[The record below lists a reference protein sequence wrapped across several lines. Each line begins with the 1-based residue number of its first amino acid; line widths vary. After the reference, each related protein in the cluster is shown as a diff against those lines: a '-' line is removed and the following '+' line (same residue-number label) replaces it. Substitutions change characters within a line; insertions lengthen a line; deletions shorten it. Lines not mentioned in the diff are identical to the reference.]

1 MSRKPFD
8 ELYREFEDAH
18 RGSLDLIRER
28 QSVYLP
34 LIAQIATD
42 APAGRR
48 ALDIGCGRGEWLG
61 LIAEHGWNA
70 IGVDSNASM
79 TAIAEANGIEV
90 VSADALD
97 YLRSCEAGSFG
108 LVTAFH
114 VVEHIEHGILTDLLN
129 EVERVLMP
137 GGVVILETPN
147 PENLTVA
154 SWSFHM
160 DPTHKAPLPPALLQF
175 FVRATGLEQPAIVR
189 LNSQTQMQDG
199 VPVASAIVGL
209 FTNAPDYSIIASKP
223 GAGTDIAEAIEQ
235 FAAATTE
242 PTPTDLGALIS
253 EIGSFTAATATA
265 RQAMLAVEQLSK
277 EIRTLRKTKAQL
289 AAEIAALSGRLSP
302 TDLGAL
308 ISDISS
314 FATAAANAEQAMR
327 ATEHLTRE
335 VRELQRGKTR
345 LAADVRSLAG
355 RLSASEHV
363 ASGLSELQRLH
374 AHVQWQ
380 LDVQAAQVSQQD
392 FRLGEVKSLPLV
404 RLLMR
409 LRRIRRSLL
418 AKLKKNVGP
427 QSRLRQGL
435 KQLERHSR
443 HSLRARLKE
452 KVGRDSRLRQKL
464 KRLERHI
471 RVKYLKRGL
480 DAPAGMPTIDEHQAP
495 PPPALS
501 RTERLAFERLSHA
514 MDLAR
519 AQDLEDAPR
528 SRKPRLAFVSP
539 LPPERSGVADYSAQ
553 ILPELHRY
561 YDIDVVVAQDRVEDD
576 WIVANCGVRSVAYFE
591 SHAHSYDRIL
601 YHFGNSEFHIHMFS
615 LLRRIPGVVV
625 LHDFYLGDIILHIEH
640 TKRIIHYW
648 TRALLRSHGY
658 RAVDER
664 FNHNMLADLL
674 PRYPAN
680 IDILTQSQGVIL
692 HSQYAVKLTEKFYPA
707 YDRQSLKVIPLVRRL
722 ATLRTKEEARRILG
736 FSPDDIIVCSF
747 GFIQPAKLSVRIAD
761 AWLES
766 PLCRDRRCH
775 LIFVGEMSSGP
786 YADDMRARMK
796 RTDGGE
802 HIRTTG
808 FVSAEVY
815 SLYLQAADIGV
826 QLRAHSRGETSA
838 AALDCLAYGLATV
851 VNANG
856 SMAELPADCVRRLDD
871 MFETSELA
879 RALTEL
885 RADGAERERLGASA
899 TAYVATNHT
908 PSIVAARYHEA
919 IEEFA
924 SKATMLHSLPALMT
938 SARELVA
945 AGDAGE
951 DVHRHAEKIGREE
964 PLQRTNRSLFIDVSV
979 LAMQDLRTGIQR
991 VVRALLLELL
1001 DSPPAGYRVEPVRL
1015 SDASGQWKY
1024 YHAAEYVEHI
1034 LTGASGT
1041 LQDEAIEV
1049 SDGDYFLG
1057 ADFYAGGVICSATS
1071 GIYSEWRA
1079 RGARIGFI
1087 VYDILPLTLPDCFP
1101 PEAGPVHKQ
1110 WISILAA
1117 EADDLVCISA
1127 SVAEETRTWLKA
1139 HLDGSSKLP
1148 AIHPWTLGAD
1158 IAASLPSKGLPADAE
1173 ILLETLRDKD
1183 CFLMVGTIEPRK
1195 GHLQAL
1201 EAFDLLWE
1209 AGSEARL
1216 VIVGNEG
1223 WRGVPREQARNL
1235 PEILERLTNHPET
1248 GRRLFWL
1255 QGVSDEFLDRIY
1267 QEADCLIAAS
1277 LDEGFGLPLIEAAR
1291 HGVPILARDIPVFR
1305 EVAGDAAAYFSGRD
1319 GASLATAID
1328 LWLRDFR
1335 KGRHPKPDSM
1345 KWLSWAESAAR
1356 LKNILLPQQEGP

>member
-1 MSRKPFD
+1 MSRRKPFD

-18 RGSLDLIRER
+18 RGSLDLIRGR

-34 LIAQIATD
+34 LIEQIAKNT
-42 APAGRR
+42 PAGRR

-90 VSADALD
+90 ISADALD
-97 YLRSCEAGSFG
+97 YLRTCEADSFG
-108 LVTAFH
+108 LITAFH
-114 VVEHIEHGILTDLLN
+114 VVEHIEHGMLTDLLN

-160 DPTHKAPLPPALLQF
+160 DPTHQAPLPPALLQF

-223 GAGTDIAEAIEQ
+223 GAGTDIADAIAQ
-235 FAAATTE
+235 FASVTTE
-242 PTPTDLGALIS
+242 PTPTNLGALIS
-253 EIGSFTAATATA
+253 EIGSFAAAATTA
-265 RQAMLAVEQLSK
+265 EQAMRAVEQLSK

-289 AAEIAALSGRLSP
+289 AAEIEALSGRLSP

-308 ISDISS
+308 MSDISS
-314 FATAAANAEQAMR
+314 FATAAANAEEAMR
-327 ATEHLTRE
+327 TAEHLTRE
-335 VRELQRGKTR
+335 VRELQRAKTR
-345 LAADVRSLAG
+345 FAADVRSLAG
-355 RLSASEHV
+355 RLSTVDDV
-363 ASGLSELQRLH
+363 ASGLGELQRLH

-380 LDVQAAQVSQQD
+380 LDVQAAHASQQD
-392 FRLGEVKSLPLV
+392 LSLGELKALPMLKLLV
-404 RLLMR
+404 R
-409 LRRIRRSLL
+409 LRRIRRSFV
-418 AKLKKNVGP
+418 AKLKRNVGRDA
-427 QSRLRQGL
+427 RLRQKL
-435 KQLERHSR
+435 KQLERRSR
-443 HSLRARLKE
+443 HSLRAALTE
-452 KVGRDSRLRQKL
+452 NVGRDSRLRQKL
-464 KRLERHI
+464 KRLERRI
-471 RVKYLKRGL
+471 RLKYLKRGP
-480 DAPAGMPTIDEHQAP
+480 DAPAGMPAVGEHQAP
-495 PPPALS
+495 AALS

-519 AQDLEDAPR
+519 APERDDAPR
-528 SRKPRLAFVSP
+528 STKPRLAFVSP

-553 ILPELHRY
+553 ILPELRRY

-576 WIVANCGVRSVAYFE
+576 WIIANCGVRSVAYFE

-625 LHDFYLGDIILHIEH
+625 LHDFYLGDIICYIEYD
-640 TKRIIHYW
+640 RQVIHHW

-658 RAVDER
+658 VAVKER
-664 FNHNMLADLL
+664 FTHKTTTDLF
-674 PRYPAN
+674 PKYPSN
-680 IDILTQSQGVIL
+680 IDVLTQSQGVIF
-692 HSQYAVKLTEKFYPA
+692 HSEYAVKLTEDFYPTL
-707 YDRQSLKVIPLVRRL
+707 DRELSKVIPLVRQP
-722 ATLRTKEEARRILG
+722 APPRTKEEARRILG

-747 GFIQPAKLSVRIAD
+747 GFIMPVKLSVRLAD

-775 LIFVGEMSSGP
+775 LIFVGDMPKGS
-786 YADDMRARMK
+786 YADEMRARMK
-796 RTDGGE
+796 RSDGGQR
-802 HIRTTG
+802 IRTTG
-808 FVSAEVY
+808 FVSAEIY

-838 AALDCLAYGLATV
+838 AALDCLAYGLATI

-871 MFETSELA
+871 TFETSELA
-879 RALTEL
+879 RALSEL
-885 RADGAERERLGASA
+885 CADQAERERLSTSA
-899 TAYVATNHT
+899 AAYVATSHN

-924 SKATMLHSLPALMT
+924 NSASALQSMPALMA
-938 SARELVA
+938 SARDLVA
-945 AGDAGE
+945 AGAADDAIQ
-951 DVHRHAEKIGREE
+951 RHAGKIGREA
-964 PLQRTNRSLFIDVSV
+964 PLQRGNRHLFIDVSV
-979 LAMQDLRTGIQR
+979 LAMQDFRTGIQR

-1001 DSPPAGYRVEPVRL
+1001 NSPPAGYRIEPVRL

-1024 YHAAEYVEHI
+1024 YHAASYMGQFFTDIAGVFE
-1034 LTGASGT
+1034 
-1041 LQDEAIEV
+1041 DEAIEV
-1049 SDGDYFLG
+1049 GEGDLFIG
-1057 ADFYAGGVICSATS
+1057 ADFYAGGVVCAARS
-1071 GIYSEWRA
+1071 GIYRDWRA
-1079 RGARIGFI
+1079 RGVRVSFI
-1087 VYDILPLTLPDCFP
+1087 VYDILPLTLPECFP
-1101 PEAGPVHKQ
+1101 PHAEPAHKE
-1110 WISILAA
+1110 WISVLAA

-1127 SVAEETRTWLKA
+1127 SVAEETRAWLET
-1139 HLDGSSKLP
+1139 HLDSSSKLP

-1173 ILLETLRDKD
+1173 ILLGTFRGKD

-1201 EAFDLLWE
+1201 DAFDLLWE

-1223 WRGVPREQARNL
+1223 WRGVPRDHAQNL
-1235 PEILERLTNHPET
+1235 PDILERLRNHPEA

-1305 EVAGDAAAYFSGRD
+1305 EVAGNAAAYFSGRD
-1319 GASLATAID
+1319 GASLAAAID
-1328 LWLRDFR
+1328 LWLREFR
-1335 KGRHPKPDSM
+1335 EGRHPKPDSM
-1345 KWLSWAESAAR
+1345 KWLSWAESADR
-1356 LKNILLPQQEGP
+1356 LKNILLPKQDAS